1 MSLRFLSP
9 PNPAQKWFEFV
20 GRTSAILTGT
30 KGASV
35 AMEAKSCADM
45 ARSHNRY
52 FESISPA
59 FMLCDTDETDARG
72 ELLIGER

>member
-1 MSLRFLSP
+1 MSLRFVSP

-30 KGASV
+30 KGATI
-35 AMEAKSCADM
+35 AMEAKSCVDM
-45 ARSHNRY
+45 ARSHY
-52 FESISPA
+52 FEARIYA
-59 FMLCDTDETDARG
+59 DTDETDTRV